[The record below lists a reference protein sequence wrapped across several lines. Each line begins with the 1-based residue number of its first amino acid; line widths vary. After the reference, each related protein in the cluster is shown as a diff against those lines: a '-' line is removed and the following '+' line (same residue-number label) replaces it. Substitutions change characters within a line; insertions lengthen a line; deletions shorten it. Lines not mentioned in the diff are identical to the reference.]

1 MTLRGTGEHDASL
14 GTIAIVVLTY
24 DRLHLLQQCVENVL
38 ARTSAAT
45 REIVIWDNG
54 SPDDTPDYLKS
65 LDDPRLRVVCHDKN
79 IGHNAYPEAVALT
92 SAPYLIELDDDMI
105 DAPNGWDQTLL
116 RAFQTVPRMGF
127 LASGLVN
134 NPLDTAAHLMYN
146 VHNYTPT
153 EDSGV
158 NLLLGPTGG
167 YCAITS
173 REIYDEVGGFSRERR
188 AFFEE
193 DGTYAAAVERAGYR
207 TATLPDLQLA
217 HAGGP
222 HYSVQAKEKVRYY
235 QAYQRRVARKVAVKR
250 LLLGVPGVAR
260 LNRRRGWF
268 KSPEETARSAE
279 VARLFL
285 EGSSAARATEGTPA
299 EVEPHREKPEAIDVA
314 AWATQRRGAHDQP

>member
-1 MTLRGTGEHDASL
+1 MKGRADMILSDNGAENAHPG
-14 GTIAIVVLTY
+14 IAIVVLTY
-24 DRLHLLQQCVENVL
+24 DRVHLLRQCVEKVL
-38 ARTSAAT
+38 ARTSPAT

-54 SPDDTPDYLKS
+54 SPDGTANYLKS
-65 LDDPRLRVVCHDKN
+65 LDDPRLRIVCHETN

-92 SAPYLIELDDDMI
+92 SAPYVIELDDDMI
-105 DAPNGWDQTLL
+105 DAPDEWDLTLL
-116 RAFQTVPRMGF
+116 RAFQAVPRMGF

-146 VHNYTPT
+146 VHRYTPID
-153 EDSGV
+153 DSGV
-158 NLLLGPTGG
+158 RLLLGPTGG

-173 REIYDEVGGFSRERR
+173 REIYDLVGGFSRERR

-207 TATLPDLQLA
+207 TATMADLQLA

-235 QAYQRRVARKVAVKR
+235 EAYKRRVARKVAAKR
-250 LLLGVPGVAR
+250 VLLRVPGVAP
-260 LNRRRGWF
+260 LNRRHGWF
-268 KSPEETARSAE
+268 KSPEETARSAD

-285 EGSSAARATEGTPA
+285 EGSRKAPPPG
-299 EVEPHREKPEAIDVA
+299 
-314 AWATQRRGAHDQP
+314 